1 MVPDPGFGSPPDDDP
16 PPAADGAGAESS
28 NPFARHVSRVVDR
41 FDDLW
46 PFAMVP
52 LFAALLEFEKVQRA
66 LGSTGRGFTINL
78 EFAFPAP
85 LVTLW
90 RLADPPEPTAVTP
103 QSGYGDSFGG
113 APGEPEPTGGSTGS
127 VGSTG
132 SLDTDVT
139 IETAVGTVE
148 LPLEALSAGT
158 LGWIGLAVLVYVTL
172 SGLLLAA
179 YVGGIDRRLR
189 GEPIA
194 VGACVAT
201 YAPRYILY
209 NLIVAGALLL
219 VFPLFVLAPPLILLA
234 IPVII
239 ALSYVFYP
247 VPFLFV
253 TADAPL
259 LEAFRRS
266 LELTTAGGQVL
277 SFGLWH
283 LLAAVAASLVLS
295 LLVSAGGA
303 GFLLALC
310 LSAPLG
316 LVLTAATVSFFRED
330 IAGEEATSADGFS
343 SDDHESGTDDY
354 GWADD

>member
-16 PPAADGAGAESS
+16 PPAADGAGAERS

-46 PFAMVP
+46 PFASVP
-52 LFAALLEFEKVQRA
+52 LFTALLEFEKVRRA
-66 LGSTGRGFTINL
+66 LGPTGRGFSINL
-78 EFAFPAP
+78 EFAFPTP

-90 RLADPPEPTAVTP
+90 QLADPPEPPAVP
-103 QSGYGDSFGG
+103 SRSAYGEPFGG
-113 APGEPEPTGGSTGS
+113 APGEPEPTGGSPGS

-132 SLDTDVT
+132 AVDTDVT
-139 IETAVGTVE
+139 IETAVGSVD
-148 LPLEALSAGT
+148 LPLGALS
-158 LGWIGLAVLVYVTL
+158 LEMVGWIGLAVLVYVTL
-172 SGLLLAA
+172 SGILLAA

-194 VGACVAT
+194 VGACIVT
-201 YAPRYILY
+201 YGPRYILY
-209 NLIVAGALLL
+209 NLVVAGAFVL
-219 VFPLFVLAPPLILLA
+219 VFPLFVLVPPLILLA
-234 IPVII
+234 IPVIV

-253 TADAPL
+253 AADASL

-283 LLAAVAASLVLS
+283 LLAAVVASLVLS
-295 LLVSAGGA
+295 LLVSGGGA

-310 LSAPLG
+310 VSAPLG

-330 IAGEEATSADGFS
+330 VAGEEAASTGGFS
-343 SDDHESGTDDY
+343 SDDSGSEPDDY